1 LLLEIFTGRSPTDD
15 MFRDSL
21 GLHKFTEDA
30 LPGKALEIVDSTIW
44 LHEEPMDM
52 PKVVSSVGLGAT
64 SGTRRWGVR
73 TPTGADFPRLRKKT
87 PLAVLLMAWAV

>member
-1 LLLEIFTGRSPTDD
+1 
-15 MFRDSL
+15 M
-21 GLHKFTEDA
+21 
-30 LPGKALEIVDSTIW
+30 PGITTFQQL
-44 LHEEPMDM
+44 

-64 SGTRRWGVR
+64 GGTRRWGVR